1 MTQNIIRSGVP
12 HAVSTSVVTH
22 DAINPRN
29 VFLESDKTPIE
40 EEAPGEQPK
49 LVKTEG
55 DSSKSASTHAPATAN
70 PENNKS
76 DSYTTNQHFAE
87 PKGEIKSN
95 LQKLDD
101 EKTIDDNF
109 QGLNS
114 KKHLEDN
121 RQKLSKQAFTDNFQ
135 KVESQ
140 KIYQTNRQPLSNNE
154 NVVANHQ
161 KIESDK
167 HQDNFQNVDD
177 VTMIEKILSFL
188 EKKNI
193 KDNFQRV
200 DQELKRDEV
209 DLAVNSLMK
218 STTQSVQSNDA
229 IQPLEMVE
237 LHKILNSTHEQTNED
252 ELRAKLKQ
260 MKEKLARANR
270 SLIDIQHEN
279 DSHKDD

>member
-12 HAVSTSVVTH
+12 HAVTTSVVTH

-29 VFLESDKTPIE
+29 VLLESDKTPIE

-55 DSSKSASTHAPATAN
+55 ISSKSVSAHPPVTAN
-70 PENNKS
+70 TENNKS
-76 DSYTTNQHFAE
+76 ESYTTNQHFAV

-95 LQKLDD
+95 LQKLDV
-101 EKTIDDNF
+101 EKSIDDNY

-140 KIYQTNRQPLSNNE
+140 KIYQTNRQPLSNNVS
-154 NVVANHQ
+154 VVANHQ

-167 HQDNFQNVDD
+167 HTDNFQSVDD
-177 VTMIEKILSFL
+177 DTLIEKILSFL

-193 KDNFQRV
+193 KDNFQSV
-200 DQELKRDEV
+200 DQTLNRDEV
-209 DLAVNSLMK
+209 DLAVNSLIK
-218 STTQSVQSNDA
+218 SKTQSVQGGDS
-229 IQPLEMVE
+229 IHPLEMVE
-237 LHKILNSTHEQTNED
+237 LNKILNSSHEPTNED

-260 MKEKLARANR
+260 MKEKLAKANR
-270 SLIDIQHEN
+270 SLINIQQEN
-279 DSHKDD
+279 DSHKSD

>member
-12 HAVSTSVVTH
+12 HAVTTSVVTH

-29 VFLESDKTPIE
+29 VLLESDKTPVE
-40 EEAPGEQPK
+40 EETPREQPS
-49 LVKTEG
+49 LVKTDG
-55 DSSKSASTHAPATAN
+55 NSSKSASAHPPVTAN

-76 DSYTTNQHFAE
+76 ESYTINQHFAE
-87 PKGEIKSN
+87 PKGEIKS
-95 LQKLDD
+95 
-101 EKTIDDNF
+101 
-109 QGLNS
+109 
-114 KKHLEDN
+114 
-121 RQKLSKQAFTDNFQ
+121 NFQ

-140 KIYQTNRQPLSNNE
+140 KIYQTNRQHLSNNE

-167 HQDNFQNVDD
+167 HPDNFQSVDNV
-177 VTMIEKILSFL
+177 TLIEKILSFL

-193 KDNFQRV
+193 KDNFQSI
-200 DQELKRDEV
+200 DQTLNRDEV
-209 DLAVNSLMK
+209 DLALNSLIK
-218 STTQSVQSNDA
+218 SKTQSVQGDDS
-229 IQPLEMVE
+229 IHPHEMIE
-237 LHKILNSTHEQTNED
+237 LHKILNSPHEQTNED

-260 MKEKLARANR
+260 MKEKLAKANR